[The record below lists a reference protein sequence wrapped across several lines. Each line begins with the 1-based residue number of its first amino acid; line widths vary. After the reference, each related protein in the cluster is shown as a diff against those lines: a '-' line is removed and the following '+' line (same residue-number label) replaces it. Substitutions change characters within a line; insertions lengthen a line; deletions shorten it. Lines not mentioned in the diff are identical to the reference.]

1 MVRAAERT
9 RHLNDSATL
18 ALRLGRAPPYGNAMT
33 TDAEETE
40 AAPAASEAN
49 DKTGWTKPAL
59 IGLGGAV
66 ASAAIAAAVI
76 YAGRA
81 KRKQVDKL
89 AAAEKTPP
97 TD

>member
-1 MVRAAERT
+1 MR
-9 RHLNDSATL
+9 
-18 ALRLGRAPPYGNAMT
+18 PMT
-33 TDAEETE
+33 TDITKP
-40 AAPAASEAN
+40 AAPATADEPDVAS
-49 DKTGWTKPAL
+49 GWTKPAL

-76 YAGRA
+76 YAGRS
-81 KRKQVDKL
+81 KRKKVDKL

>member
-1 MVRAAERT
+1 
-9 RHLNDSATL
+9 
-18 ALRLGRAPPYGNAMT
+18 MT
-33 TDAEETE
+33 TDTDETPHE
-40 AAPAASEAN
+40 TTDDATQDKGAS
-49 DKTGWTKPAL
+49 WTKPAL

-76 YAGRA
+76 YAGRS
-81 KRKQVDKL
+81 KRKKVDKL

>member
-1 MVRAAERT
+1 
-9 RHLNDSATL
+9 
-18 ALRLGRAPPYGNAMT
+18 MT
-33 TDAEETE
+33 TDAHDTLPETPEEV
-40 AAPAASEAN
+40 AP
-49 DKTGWTKPAL
+49 DKGTSWTKPAL

-76 YAGRA
+76 YAGRS
-81 KRKQVDKL
+81 KRKKVDKL